1 MFCKKCGAEVTEDQ
15 AFCSKCGTS
24 LKDEEVVE
32 INTEGIAKR
41 KISRAI
47 ILSIVTLGIYAI
59 YWFIC
64 LTNEINKA
72 SGRTNDTKGGIA
84 FLLSLVTFGIYEYF
98 WAYKLGE
105 KRDIIAKE
113 NAQSKMIYL
122 VLALCGFSII
132 AQAFAQDALNKA
144 IDNQ

>member
-41 KISRAI
+41 KIAKAI
-47 ILSIVTLGIYAI
+47 VFSVITFGIYLI
-59 YWFIC
+59 YWFVC

-72 SGRTNDTKGGIA
+72 SGRTNDTKGGVA
-84 FLLSLVTFGIYEYF
+84 FLLSLITFGIYEYF

-113 NAQSKMIYL
+113 KGQSNMIYL
-122 VLALCGFSII
+122 ILSLCGYSII
-132 AQAFAQDALNKA
+132 AMAFAQSALNKA

>member
-41 KISRAI
+41 KIAGAI
-47 ILSIVTLGIYAI
+47 VFSVITFGIYLI
-59 YWFIC
+59 YWFVC

-72 SGRTNDTKGGIA
+72 SGRTSDTSGGIC
-84 FLLSLVTFGIYEYF
+84 FLLELVTCGIYSFY
-98 WAYKLGE
+98 WAYKMGE
-105 KRDIIAKE
+105 KRDIVANE
-113 NAQSKMIYL
+113 NGSSSVLYL
-122 VLALCGFSII
+122 VLSLFI
-132 AQAFAQDALNKA
+132 
-144 IDNQ
+144 